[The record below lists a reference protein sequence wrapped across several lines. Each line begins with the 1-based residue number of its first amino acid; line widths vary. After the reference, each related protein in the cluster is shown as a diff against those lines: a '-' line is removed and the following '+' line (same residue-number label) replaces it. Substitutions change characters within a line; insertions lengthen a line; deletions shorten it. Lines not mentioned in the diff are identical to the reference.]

1 MTKQRKY
8 QTTSFYCDCVPEDFR
23 TIITKQD
30 FYSQLNFLMNEI
42 TKFSHSPEAPADNDL
57 VLETTDK
64 RIVYAKYIQGKTIKE
79 IMSEF
84 VLTSSKHIY
93 AVCNRVS
100 AVISSYIYQE
110 IAKYPV
116 RFGFLKIRRIYH
128 KPDVRE
134 VYRSVPTNNIT
145 VKNYIDATRNYIEGK
160 YDEGYLNVLNKPI
173 DTDVANYLTG
183 NVEKWFKE
191 IYDALELLYYDTTFV
206 RLVSKYDGTRKSTL
220 TNAFKKFKKSVDK
233 FTV

>member
-8 QTTSFYCDCVPEDFR
+8 QTTSFYCDCVPDDFR

-57 VLETTDK
+57 VLESKDK
-64 RIVYAKYIQGKTIKE
+64 KIVYAKYIQGKTIKE

-84 VLTSSKHIY
+84 ALTSNRYIY
-93 AVCNRVS
+93 VVCDRVA

-134 VYRSVPTNNIT
+134 VYRSVSTNNIT
-145 VKNYIDATRNYIEGK
+145 VKNYIDATRNYIEGN
-160 YDEGYLNVLNKPI
+160 YNETCLNVFNKPI
-173 DTDVANYLTG
+173 DTNTANYLTG
-183 NVEKWFKE
+183 NVEKWFKK
-191 IYDALELLYYDTTFV
+191 IYDALELLYHDDTFV
-206 RLVSKYDGTRKSTL
+206 KLVSKYDSTRKT
-220 TNAFKKFKKSVDK
+220 AFKKSHNKFKA
-233 FTV
+233 